1 VFGDALGV
9 GSICICVCVDGSLV
23 AHCQS
28 ADNVDW
34 GLAWLAPPALQVER
48 IEDAANGVIH

>member
-1 VFGDALGV
+1 
-9 GSICICVCVDGSLV
+9 V

-48 IEDAANGVIH
+48 SEDAANGVIH